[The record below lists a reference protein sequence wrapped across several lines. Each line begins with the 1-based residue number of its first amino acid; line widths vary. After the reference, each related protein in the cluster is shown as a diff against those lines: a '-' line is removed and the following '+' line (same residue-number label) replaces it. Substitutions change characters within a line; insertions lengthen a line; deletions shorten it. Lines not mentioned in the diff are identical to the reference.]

1 MFVWVSVHVYG
12 DQSLLSCLVSVAS
25 LPWGFCLHFPALGL
39 QITTIPS
46 SLYMDSGA
54 LNSGLHACMAIT
66 SSTKTTDDFNISIY
80 CYIVQKAKKIFSMK
94 KLLFNLLLQS
104 SSRVLL
110 SRSRVNCLSFN
121 CYLQLSYSVKLFN
134 RFQVPSLTILLW
146 SCHFIIKDKD
156 TP

>member
-80 CYIVQKAKKIFSMK
+80 CYIVQKAKKNIFNEETTFQSFVTK
-94 KLLFNLLLQS
+94 FIKSFAFEEQSQLSFIQLLFIVVIFCETIQQIS
-104 SSRVLL
+104 STFSHNSPMELPFHYQR
-110 SRSRVNCLSFN
+110 
-121 CYLQLSYSVKLFN
+121 
-134 RFQVPSLTILLW
+134 
-146 SCHFIIKDKD
+146 
-156 TP
+156 